1 MRRQWD
7 IVTTGRTV
15 LTRLVIHSLSS
26 DLFMSPSPNESACNH
41 LATPFCLYG
50 QSTPLRS
57 HKPARYIRS
66 RDQQRPPGFLSSLRF
81 GRRLAQPCRRREPR
95 RSLRS
100 RSVDCRRKA
109 SPLYPQHRI
118 LIFGIYVVKLGLV
131 ARLRSHIGFLFCS
144 LAFLQLLGC
153 HWAILQAGAW
163 AGMAVSY
170 SQQGGLVAGLSQTFD
185 GEHPCP
191 ICKAIQ
197 DGKRQEQRKAP
208 LLSAEL
214 KKDYLAA
221 WNQFQI
227 CGQWSKVVY
236 PAFAEQLLGIATEPA
251 VPPPRS

>member
-1 MRRQWD
+1 MQRRWD
-7 IVTTGRTV
+7 IITTGRTV

-26 DLFMSPSPNESACNH
+26 DLFMLPSPNESACNH
-41 LATPFCLYG
+41 LATPLCLYG
-50 QSTPLRS
+50 QSTPLHS

-66 RDQQRPPGFLSSLRF
+66 RDQQRRPGFLSSLRF
-81 GRRLAQPCRRREPR
+81 SRRLAQPCRRREPR

-118 LIFGIYVVKLGLV
+118 LVFGIYVVKLGLV
-131 ARLRSHIGFLFCS
+131 ARLRSHIGFLSCS
-144 LAFLQLLGC
+144 LAFLQLLGG

-197 DGKRQEQRKAP
+197 DGQKQEQKKAP
-208 LLSAEL
+208 LLSSEL
-214 KKDYLAA
+214 KRDYLAA
-221 WNQFQI
+221 WNRFQI
-227 CGQWSKVVY
+227 CGQWSEVVH
-236 PAFAEQLLGIATEPA
+236 PAFADRPISIATEPA